1 MKRFEVLAEELQ
13 NFKMMEDFQQECIV
27 DYINCPCIPD
37 CEYNGKNGEVCNN
50 CKINWLLG
58 EWDDWKGQVSRNDER

>member
-13 NFKMMEDFQQECIV
+13 NFEMMEDFQQGYIV

-37 CEYNGKNGEVCNN
+37 CEYNGENKEVCDN

-58 EWDDWKGQVSRNDER
+58 EFDD